1 MMNEATAPPIRTTRL
16 QKVAESSARC
26 FVMLLTVQGNSVD
39 LTDVVFDDG
48 ARPLETGGSLSNPV

>member
-1 MMNEATAPPIRTTRL
+1 
-16 QKVAESSARC
+16 
-26 FVMLLTVQGNSVD
+26 MLLTVQGNSVD